1 MWDNILLALQSLS
14 TNKMRAVLTMLG
26 IIIGIG
32 AVIAIETVGGSLS
45 GTITDS
51 MSSFGAS
58 DITVSVVQK
67 EEDDSNPF
75 GITLRLFQS
84 ANPDEKSRMTDGM
97 IAEYREAFGDKV
109 EAVKVSESVGTGLVG
124 PDNVM
129 LNVSGYNDDA
139 QEAEDLNLLFGRFLN
154 NEKDGE
160 RKVCLV
166 SDKFIEDAMDVPAV
180 KAIGEPIRV
189 NINGKPYIFYIVGVY
204 KYEEG
209 ADLMSALFA
218 SDATNLYIPLEC
230 ARALSGADDGYTS
243 FTVVT
248 AAGTDTSSFMALTE
262 DFFASYYTRNDS
274 WTAEA
279 SSIET
284 LVSTLTDMLDKISI
298 AIAAIAAISLL
309 VGGIGVMNIMLVSVT
324 ERTKEIGTRKALGA
338 PCSAIRMQFIVE
350 AVVICLI
357 GGILGILVGIGL
369 GAVACDILGY
379 PAKADY
385 KTIALVVGISVSIGV
400 FFGYYPANKASK
412 LDPIEALR
420 YE

>member
-51 MSSFGAS
+51 MSTFGAS

-124 PDNVM
+124 ADNVM

-204 KYEEG
+204 EYEEG

-284 LVSTLTDMLDKISI
+284 LVSTLTDMLDKVSI

>member
-67 EEDDSNPF
+67 EEDDFNPF

-204 KYEEG
+204 EYEEG

>member
-124 PDNVM
+124 ADNVM

-204 KYEEG
+204 EYEEG